1 MAKSVKP
8 SDGYHNIHT
17 EDDDDSDTE
26 VDDLLDE
33 RDYLR
38 VSSQSE
44 RVQFLSVLKAH
55 RWLLDI
61 FLLLVIVALLLERS
75 WMHRPS
81 EHSLE
86 ENGDITGF
94 APQFSQQV
102 RKFSPDPGFIPENTS
117 YFFSNETRQKWLDI
131 VPKGLGYLEV
141 KHPEEYSN
149 LPTKLAIFEDQ
160 FVVTTSMTH
169 QLHCL
174 YAIAEAY
181 SALTS
186 DTTRVPKETPWHLT
200 HCFDYIR
207 QGIMCCGDVALEG
220 EQTTFPEG
228 FEGSDGWDAKHVCKD
243 YDQILEYLNENRAN
257 DDVWI

>member
-1 MAKSVKP
+1 MAKSVKA
-8 SDGYHNIHT
+8 SDGYHNIHA

-38 VSSQSE
+38 VSSQSK
-44 RVQFLSVLKAH
+44 RAQFFSVLKAQ

-75 WMHRPS
+75 WPHRPG
-81 EHSLE
+81 EHCFE

-117 YFFSNETRQKWLDI
+117 HFFSDETRQKWLDI

-141 KHPEEYSN
+141 KHPEEYDN

-228 FEGSDGWDAKHVCKD
+228 FEGSDGWDARHVCKD

-257 DDVWI
+257 DEVWI

>member
-1 MAKSVKP
+1 MTKSDKNP
-8 SDGYHNIHT
+8 DQYHTIHV
-17 EDDDDSDTE
+17 EDDDDSGTE
-26 VDDLLDE
+26 VDDLLNE
-33 RDYLR
+33 NDYLQA
-38 VSSQSE
+38 SSQSK
-44 RVQFLSVLKAH
+44 RTRLLSVLKAYQ
-55 RWLLDI
+55 WLVDT
-61 FLLLVIVALLLERS
+61 FLLLVIVALLLES
-75 WMHRPS
+75 WAHRCRYHDF
-81 EHSLE
+81 EG
-86 ENGDITGF
+86 NGDITVF
-94 APQFSQQV
+94 APQFSQQI
-102 RKFSPDPGFIPENTS
+102 RKFSPDPGFVPENTS
-117 YFFSNETRQKWLDI
+117 DFFSNKTRHKWLDI
-131 VPKGLGYLEV
+131 IPKGLGYLEV
-141 KHPEEYSN
+141 KHPEKYDN

-228 FEGSDGWDAKHVCKD
+228 VEGSDGWDTKHVCKD
-243 YDQILEYLNENRAN
+243 YDQILEYLGENRAN
-257 DDVWI
+257 DEVWI